1 MLIIAPLINVYG
13 THESEDKM
21 ALLNDVSLFL
31 DKVTDKGSIT
41 EYDLNEFYMQ
51 VESHGMVLNVEVKRL
66 VKTTVMLPDNTISTT
81 YISADDISKLNPRD
95 IIQVK
100 LKEISSTPYKKLI
113 STVLRLNTQK
123 YELCLAKMV
132 R

>member
-1 MLIIAPLINVYG
+1 MI
-13 THESEDKM
+13 SR
-21 ALLNDVSLFL
+21 F
-31 DKVTDKGSIT
+31 
-41 EYDLNEFYMQ
+41 
-51 VESHGMVLNVEVKRL
+51 EVKNNDFMQSYYDYRKKEL
-66 VKTTVMLPDNTISTT
+66 KKHELKALFFEVTSRCNARCEHCGSRCDAKEQGKE
-81 YISADDISKLNPRD
+81 ISADDISKLNPRD